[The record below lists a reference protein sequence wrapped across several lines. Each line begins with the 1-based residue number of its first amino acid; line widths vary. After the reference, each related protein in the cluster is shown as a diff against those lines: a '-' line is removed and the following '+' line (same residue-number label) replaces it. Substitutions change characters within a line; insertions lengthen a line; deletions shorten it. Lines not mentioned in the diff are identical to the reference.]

1 MRSPARSTVWRTVA
15 RSPPAIN
22 RRIFL
27 LMPCHAVQH
36 VACAIYLGSGGGF
49 SWRFGLPDYQ
59 VGVTAAYIT
68 SASVAFSST
77 WPPSA
82 SYNDTGRGYPD
93 VASLAQFGIPLCT
106 YGGCSGSGGTSASAP
121 TVAGMLSLVNDARL
135 DGALP
140 PLGFINPRLCA
151 ARPVARCV
159 VYVVWRGACCITLSG
174 AVHVALHDRALA
186 FRGLSPVL
194 ACEWHYTPHPPV
206 TARSTAPHVFSR
218 NVEWSQA
225 RAARSPCSQCMRFW

>member
-1 MRSPARSTVWRTVA
+1 MLRCVCGSAHRRLPSTCDRRRTA
-15 RSPPAIN
+15 
-22 RRIFL
+22 
-27 LMPCHAVQH
+27 PCGAQPHGLRLPLIAAFSCLCRGHAVRH

-159 VYVVWRGACCITLSG
+159 VYVVWRGACRI
-174 AVHVALHDRALA
+174 A
-186 FRGLSPVL
+186 
-194 ACEWHYTPHPPV
+194 
-206 TARSTAPHVFSR
+206 
-218 NVEWSQA
+218 
-225 RAARSPCSQCMRFW
+225 

>member
-1 MRSPARSTVWRTVA
+1 VR
-15 RSPPAIN
+15 
-22 RRIFL
+22 
-27 LMPCHAVQH
+27 H

-59 VGVTAAYIT
+59 VGVTAAYIA

-174 AVHVALHDRALA
+174 ALHVALHDRALHVALRCLARCMSHCMIVCWPFGA
-186 FRGLSPVL
+186 FRLSSP
-194 ACEWHYTPHPPV
+194 ASGTTPR
-206 TARSTAPHVFSR
+206 TRLSLRARRHRTFSVGMSSGR
-218 NVEWSQA
+218 GT
-225 RAARSPCSQCMRFW
+225 